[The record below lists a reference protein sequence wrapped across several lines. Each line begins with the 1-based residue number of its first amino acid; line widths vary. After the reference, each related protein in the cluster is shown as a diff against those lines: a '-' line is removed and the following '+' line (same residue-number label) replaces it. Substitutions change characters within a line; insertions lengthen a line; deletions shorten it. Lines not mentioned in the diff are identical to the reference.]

1 MEKEK
6 KTWLVVGKKEWQIFL
21 FHLRHNQK
29 GRINIKLQN
38 SCSDSLW
45 FHIKKQKYTFVLF
58 IHEVVS
64 HFAGSQTAACQV
76 LLSSTISWSLPK
88 SMSIESV
95 MLSNHLLLCTP
106 FYFAFNLSQ
115 HQGLFQWAG
124 SSHQVATVLELQY
137 QSFQWILRVDFL

>member
-45 FHIKKQKYTFVLF
+45 FHIKKQNTHLCCSFTKLCLT
-58 IHEVVS
+58 
-64 HFAGSQTAACQV
+64 SQAHRLQHARFFCT
-76 LLSSTISWSLPK
+76 LLSLGVCPNPCPLSRWCSLTISSSALP
-88 SMSIESV
+88 STLPLIFPSIRV
-95 MLSNHLLLCTP
+95 FSN
-106 FYFAFNLSQ
+106 
-115 HQGLFQWAG
+115 
-124 SSHQVATVLELQY
+124 ELALHIRWPLY
-137 QSFQWILRVDFL
+137 

>member
-1 MEKEK
+1 MGKEK

-45 FHIKKQKYTFVLF
+45 FHIKKQKYTSVLS
-58 IHEVVS
+58 IHEAVS
-64 HFAGSQTAACQV
+64 HFAGSQTAACQAR
-76 LLSSTISWSLPK
+76 LSSAVSWSLLTPT
-88 SMSIESV
+88 STESV
-95 MLSNHLLLCTP
+95 TLSNHLLLCTP
-106 FYFAFNLSQ
+106 FHFAFNLPQ